1 VIVLDLEW
9 NQPFG
14 GRRMEEIIQI
24 GAVRLARP
32 GGPVVDAFNA
42 HIRPSIYRKLSPVAK
57 KLPESAQA
65 LTSELD
71 FPTAYQAFLDWCG
84 EDTLWAEWG
93 AQDHGVLAANAAYWK
108 LPAPPVT
115 ACIDLQAAFCRTL
128 EIGLGRRIA
137 LEQAAEYCGLPLIYE
152 FHNALH
158 DALYAALITAW
169 LTESSLLPT
178 APRTEAKH
186 KRRRGVK
193 FSRET
198 YPKQPRQK
206 ITPLPE
212 REQLLNSR
220 QARIVPCPLCRQQL
234 DVPAQPVEQLDGRRL
249 IQHIPA
255 APLENGQLG
264 IGRHLAGR
272 RQAAVLSPRTPG
284 DQGYLPPVRRQHRQY
299 PICLL
304 CVCDPQ
310 HHAAGH
316 GLSTL
321 HTASW
326 APRYSR
332 YASGAPVSKNNSQ

>member
-1 VIVLDLEW
+1 MIVLDLEW

-71 FPTAYQAFLDWCG
+71 FPAAYQAFLDWCG

-108 LPAPPVT
+108 LPTPPVT

-220 QARIVPCPLCRQQL
+220 QARIVPCPLCRQPGAVESWYPQG
-234 DVPAQPVEQLDGRRL
+234 DVYYGVFRCENHGLFPVRMSVVHREDGSWQGRRVVPPL
-249 IQHIPA
+249 TDPERA
-255 APLENGQLG
+255 AFAAARENEPFHCTREKAKRRR
-264 IGRHLAGR
+264 RHRKA
-272 RQAAVLSPRTPG
+272 
-284 DQGYLPPVRRQHRQY
+284 
-299 PICLL
+299 
-304 CVCDPQ
+304 
-310 HHAAGH
+310 
-316 GLSTL
+316 
-321 HTASW
+321 
-326 APRYSR
+326 
-332 YASGAPVSKNNSQ
+332 K

>member
-1 VIVLDLEW
+1 MIVLDLEW

-178 APRTEAKH
+178 APRLKP
-186 KRRRGVK
+186 
-193 FSRET
+193 S
-198 YPKQPRQK
+198 
-206 ITPLPE
+206 I
-212 REQLLNSR
+212 S
-220 QARIVPCPLCRQQL
+220 
-234 DVPAQPVEQLDGRRL
+234 
-249 IQHIPA
+249 A
-255 APLENGQLG
+255 A
-264 IGRHLAGR
+264 
-272 RQAAVLSPRTPG
+272 AALSSAVRRTPSS
-284 DQGYLPPVRRQHRQY
+284 PVRRSRRCRSVSSCSTAVRRVSC
-299 PICLL
+299 PVPCAASPGPWSRGIRRATCITA
-304 CVCDPQ
+304 CSAVRITACSPCGCPWCTVRT
-310 HHAAGH
+310 AAGR
-316 GLSTL
+316 
-321 HTASW
+321 AAAW
-326 APRYSR
+326 CRP
-332 YASGAPVSKNNSQ
+332 

>member
-1 VIVLDLEW
+1 MIVLDLEW

-32 GGPVVDAFNA
+32 GGPVVDAFNT

-137 LEQAAEYCGLPLIYE
+137 LEQAAEYCGLPLIY
-152 FHNALH
+152 
-158 DALYAALITAW
+158 
-169 LTESSLLPT
+169 
-178 APRTEAKH
+178 
-186 KRRRGVK
+186 
-193 FSRET
+193 
-198 YPKQPRQK
+198 
-206 ITPLPE
+206 
-212 REQLLNSR
+212 
-220 QARIVPCPLCRQQL
+220 
-234 DVPAQPVEQLDGRRL
+234 
-249 IQHIPA
+249 
-255 APLENGQLG
+255 
-264 IGRHLAGR
+264 
-272 RQAAVLSPRTPG
+272 
-284 DQGYLPPVRRQHRQY
+284 
-299 PICLL
+299 
-304 CVCDPQ
+304 
-310 HHAAGH
+310 
-316 GLSTL
+316 
-321 HTASW
+321 
-326 APRYSR
+326 
-332 YASGAPVSKNNSQ
+332 

>member
-1 VIVLDLEW
+1 MIVLDLEW

-71 FPTAYQAFLDWCG
+71 FPTAYQAFLEWCG

-186 KRRRGVK
+186 KRRRSVK

-220 QARIVPCPLCRQQL
+220 QARIVPCPLCRQPGAVESWYPQG
-234 DVPAQPVEQLDGRRL
+234 DVYYGVFRCENHGLFPVRMSVVRREDGSWQGRRVVPPL
-249 IQHIPA
+249 TDPERA
-255 APLENGQLG
+255 AFAAARENEPFHCTREKAKRRR
-264 IGRHLAGR
+264 RHRKA
-272 RQAAVLSPRTPG
+272 
-284 DQGYLPPVRRQHRQY
+284 
-299 PICLL
+299 
-304 CVCDPQ
+304 
-310 HHAAGH
+310 
-316 GLSTL
+316 
-321 HTASW
+321 
-326 APRYSR
+326 
-332 YASGAPVSKNNSQ
+332 K

>member
-1 VIVLDLEW
+1 MIVLDLEW

-220 QARIVPCPLCRQQL
+220 QARIVPCPLCRQPGAVESWYPQG
-234 DVPAQPVEQLDGRRL
+234 DVYYGVFRCENHGLFPVRMSVVHREDGSWQGRRVVPPL
-249 IQHIPA
+249 TGPERA
-255 APLENGQLG
+255 AFAAARENEPFHCTREKAKR
-264 IGRHLAGR
+264 RHR
-272 RQAAVLSPRTPG
+272 
-284 DQGYLPPVRRQHRQY
+284 HRK
-299 PICLL
+299 
-304 CVCDPQ
+304 
-310 HHAAGH
+310 A
-316 GLSTL
+316 
-321 HTASW
+321 
-326 APRYSR
+326 
-332 YASGAPVSKNNSQ
+332 K